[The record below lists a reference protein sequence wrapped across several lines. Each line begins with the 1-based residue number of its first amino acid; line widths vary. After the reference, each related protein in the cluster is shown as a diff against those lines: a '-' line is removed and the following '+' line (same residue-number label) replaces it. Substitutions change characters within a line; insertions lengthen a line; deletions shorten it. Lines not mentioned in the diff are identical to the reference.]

1 MHQQAKKW
9 YLTRQTFP
17 ELFQRNVLRFPERK
31 AQMWRGENG
40 KDEVVCL
47 SYAELGVMVQEIATG
62 LLAEGI
68 EKGDRVAIVAPTSP
82 QWMWADY
89 AILSA
94 GAISV
99 AIHPVLSAYEMTE
112 QIRDSGARLVFVYGK
127 TVLER
132 LLVSGMKSLKSIVWL
147 GPGEKIPE
155 ADFNSGPSF
164 NIVSLETF
172 REKGREFFQ
181 KSPLAYGQRWRSV
194 QPDDAMTLIYTSGTT
209 GQAKGVLHTHE
220 SMTCACIRDLCA
232 LPLLTE
238 NDCLLS
244 FLPLS
249 HSYERQCGH
258 GTAMFAAVPIAY
270 ALISS
275 LGNDIRLFQPTYM
288 MGVPHTYTKIY
299 TRVEETLKGSF
310 QRFLFRKAKAAGLS
324 FVNGIMDANGCVD
337 MTEGKTRSGAVFFVS
352 LNHRIMDFLV
362 YRKLRRR
369 FGGRLRFV
377 FSAAGALPE
386 RICRLYMAMGIPI
399 LEGYGATETCNT
411 VAINPIEAVKPGSA
425 GRFCK
430 GVEYRLAEDGE
441 LLVKGKSLFK
451 EYWNNPMATEAAFT
465 PDGFYRTG
473 DVVEVQEDGYL
484 RVIDR
489 TKGLLMLATGHRV
502 ASAKIET
509 LFSLS
514 AYIEKT
520 VTVGDDRPFPVVLVV
535 PDFGAFIRMFRTSG
549 LLFDENLV
557 RQFDGGYVV
566 SPEFI
571 QIPEVVAMVEI
582 EIALVN
588 EKLQGFEKIRNYL
601 ILHENF
607 TMEGGE
613 LTPTLKVRRDV
624 VLARYRDDI
633 EKLYEK
639 GPVLG

>member
-1 MHQQAKKW
+1 MHQQAQKW

-17 ELFQRNVLRFPERK
+17 ELFQRNVLRFPERT
-31 AQMWRGENG
+31 AQMWRRENG
-40 KDEVVCL
+40 RDDVVRL
-47 SYAELGVMVQEIATG
+47 PYRELGEIVQEIGTG

-68 EKGDRVAIVAPTSP
+68 QKGDRVAIVAPTVP

-89 AILSA
+89 AVLST
-94 GAISV
+94 GAITV
-99 AIHPVLSAYEMTE
+99 AIHPALSDYEMTE

-132 LLVSGMKSLKSIVWL
+132 LLVSGTKSLKSIVWM
-147 GPGEKIPE
+147 GPGENSPE
-155 ADFNSGPSF
+155 ISSHAAHSLNL
-164 NIVSLETF
+164 VSLKAF
-172 REKGREFFQ
+172 REKGRDFFQ
-181 KSPLAYGQRWRSV
+181 KHPLAYGQRWRSV
-194 QPDDAMTLIYTSGTT
+194 QPDDPMTLIYTSGTT

-232 LPLLTE
+232 VPLLTE

-270 ALISS
+270 GQIAS
-275 LGNDIRLFQPTYM
+275 LGDDIRLFKPTYM
-288 MGVPHTYTKIY
+288 MGVPHTYAKIY
-299 TRVEETLKGSF
+299 ARVEETLKGAF

-324 FVNGIMDANGCVD
+324 WVSRIMDAKGCVD
-337 MTEGKTRSGAVFFVS
+337 MGEGKSRSGGVLVS
-352 LNHRIMDFLV
+352 LNYRIMDFLV
-362 YRKLRRR
+362 CRKLRKRL
-369 FGGRLRFV
+369 GGRLRFV

-386 RICRLYMAMGIPI
+386 RICRLYMALGITI
-399 LEGYGATETCNT
+399 LEGYGATETCNSVT
-411 VAINPIEAVKPGSA
+411 LNPIEAVKPGSA

-465 PDGFYRTG
+465 SDGFYRTG

-489 TKGLLMLATGHRV
+489 KKGMLMLATGHRV

-514 AYIEKT
+514 SYIEKT
-520 VTVGDDRPFPVVLVV
+520 VTIGDDRPFPVALIV
-535 PDFGAFIRMFRTSG
+535 PDFGAFIRMFRASG
-549 LLFDENLV
+549 LFIDEGLV
-557 RQFDGGYVV
+557 RQAGEGYEV
-566 SPEFI
+566 SPEFVRM
-571 QIPEVVAMVEI
+571 PEVVAMIEI

-588 EKLQGFEKIRNYL
+588 EKLQGFEKIRNYM

-607 TMEGGE
+607 TMESGE

-624 VLARYRDDI
+624 VMARYGDEV
-633 EKLYEK
+633 EKLYKK